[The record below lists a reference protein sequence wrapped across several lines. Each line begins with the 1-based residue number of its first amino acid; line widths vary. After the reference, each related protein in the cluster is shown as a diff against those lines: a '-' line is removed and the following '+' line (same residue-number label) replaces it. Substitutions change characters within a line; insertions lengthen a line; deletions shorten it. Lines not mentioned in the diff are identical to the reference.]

1 MDDNQGYFM
10 IGGFLV
16 LGRLCRVIGN
26 IRVDGCHG
34 SRGFN
39 DPSDKTAAI
48 IQAPPVDTRTVRI
61 DPAFTRC
68 TAQPYGTKQDG
79 WSRLRTQDEAHVGAL
94 VNRGKAEKA
103 FPQTMLCR
111 DPTQKPLVEFSLR
124 ETWWR
129 RLPRPQQY
137 QNQACGDYTRPE
149 VPYPVVVGGLAILCV
164 C

>member
-1 MDDNQGYFM
+1 MRGT
-10 IGGFLV
+10 IAWS
-16 LGRLCRVIGN
+16 VIVAVSAVSVALY
-26 IRVDGCHG
+26 IIIK
-34 SRGFN
+34 N
-39 DPSDKTAAI
+39 DAKSSDKPATLIHATPI
-48 IQAPPVDTRTVRI
+48 DTRTVSI

-79 WSRLRTQDEAHVGAL
+79 WSRLRTQDEAYVEAL

-129 RLPRPQQY
+129 KLPRPQY

-149 VPYPVVVGGLAILCV
+149 VPYPVVVGV
-164 C
+164 